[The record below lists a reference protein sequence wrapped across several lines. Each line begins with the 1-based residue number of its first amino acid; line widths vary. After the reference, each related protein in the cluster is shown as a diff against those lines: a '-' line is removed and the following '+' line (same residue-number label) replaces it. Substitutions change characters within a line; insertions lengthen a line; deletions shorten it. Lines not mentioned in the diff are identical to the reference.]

1 MRKIIYASAFL
12 FSFFAGNAALA
23 QFQAGPLS
31 PSASSNGNCSFA
43 YGSSLNLA
51 PGANVYAS
59 DNQYATAS
67 HCACCDANTSCLQ
80 VSGFGFSIP
89 LTATITG
96 ITVEIEKRGS
106 IGSNIQDNGLRLLK
120 GGVQVGSNLAN
131 FGSAWPTT
139 DTYTSY
145 GGCAN
150 LWGETWTPA
159 DINATDFGLTFASID
174 YTCGGVTTSYIDHI
188 RITVCYDDCMSSV
201 ISSFSNNSA
210 ELVVS
215 FSDLSSGMPNSWEWD
230 FGDGNTSTQQNPTH
244 TYADTGSYM
253 VCLIASDACGSDTT
267 CTMIDVCRDPQA
279 GFTFQSNGLTVNFT
293 DISTYSA
300 SSLWDFG
307 DGNVDVVPNP
317 VHTFSD
323 TGTYNVCMIAV
334 NACGGTDTAC
344 TQIQVCR
351 IPVAAFTSLVA
362 GSNVSFAD
370 ASTDADTWAWNF
382 GDGNTST
389 LPNPSHAYTNPGT
402 YQVCLVAGNACYMDT
417 TCADVTIQGLAI
429 NGADQMTDVQMFP
442 NPVKETLYFA
452 VPETMTGKE
461 VSVIL
466 YDYQGK
472 VVLQKLL
479 VWNSGMAEINVAS
492 FPAGVYTI
500 SLVSAELNIS
510 KKIVL
515 QK

>member
-1 MRKIIYASAFL
+1 MRNIIYTSAFL
-12 FSFFAGNAALA
+12 FSFFSGNAALA

-106 IGSNIQDNGLRLLK
+106 PGSNIQDNGLRLLK

-131 FGSAWPTT
+131 FGSPWPTT

-145 GGCAN
+145 GGCAS

-159 DINATDFGLTFASID
+159 DINASDFGLTFASID

-201 ISSFSNNSA
+201 AASFSETST
-210 ELVVS
+210 ELAVS
-215 FSDLSSGMPNSWEWD
+215 FSDLSSGTPTGWEWD
-230 FGDGNTSTQQNPTH
+230 FGDGNTSTLQNPTH

-253 VCLIASDACGSDTT
+253 VCLVAFDACGSDTV
-267 CTMIDVCRDPQA
+267 CTQIDVCRDPQA
-279 GFTFQSNGLTVNFT
+279 GFIFQANGLTVNFT
-293 DISTYSA
+293 DTSEYSIFP
-300 SSLWDFG
+300 LWDFG
-307 DGNVDVVPNP
+307 DGNMDVVPNP
-317 VHTFSD
+317 VHTFGD
-323 TGTYNVCMIAV
+323 TGTYNVCLLVV
-334 NACGGTDTAC
+334 NACAVTDTVC

-362 GSNVSFAD
+362 GTNVNFTD
-370 ASTDADTWAWNF
+370 GSTDADTWAWDF

-389 LPNPSHAYTNPGT
+389 LPNPSHVYANPGSYT
-402 YQVCLVAGNACYMDT
+402 VCLIVGNACYTDT
-417 TCADVTIQGLAI
+417 TCRNVVIQGVGIDDAGQLP
-429 NGADQMTDVQMFP
+429 DVQVFP
-442 NPVKETLYFA
+442 NPVKDILYFA
-452 VPETMTGKE
+452 APEMLGGKE
-461 VSVIL
+461 VSVML
-466 YDYQGK
+466 YDYQGR
-472 VVLQKLL
+472 VVLQKSL
-479 VWNSGMAEINVAS
+479 VWNSGIAEINVAA

-500 SLVSAELNIS
+500 SLVSPELNIS

-515 QK
+515 EK